1 MAGDTGLAGDEAGS
15 GVEPPIG
22 PRVRRAFGLLE
33 RWAPAVG
40 SRWAIELWCTPP
52 AVEMSL
58 RMPPGVPPS
67 EPVEA
72 SWSGH
77 RIAGESWGD
86 GPAVYLVHGWGGCRA
101 HLGVFVKSL
110 VEAGHR
116 VIAFDLP
123 SHNDSEPGDLAP
135 GRTTIVEC
143 AEAVGAFVRTHGPA
157 HAVVA
162 HSLGAKAAAL
172 AVARGAKVDRLVF
185 LAPMGDFA
193 WYMDIF
199 ADRHGFGPRILRGL
213 HRRLDRRL
221 KMPLFDTDIL
231 RVAATLDDPPPLLVV
246 HDPDD
251 PDSPY
256 EMSERIVDVWP
267 GARLVTTRGL
277 GRLAHYR
284 ILRHRPAINAGL
296 DFIGRVSGE
305 QSTKTS
311 GSRRCRCGAK
321 PSRVG
326 KADELS
332 ARTARRPMSRHLRR
346 TTTPA
351 VNPQKRPTR
360 NTPRVRRLFRR
371 ATAEAMYPHSAAATP
386 TARRRTTNGVVP
398 SDPIPQPPGRR
409 RCRPLG

>member
-1 MAGDTGLAGDEAGS
+1 MVGDNAPSRDEAGS
-15 GVEPPIG
+15 GIEPPIA

-33 RWAPAVG
+33 RFAPAVG

-72 SWSGH
+72 TWSGH

-101 HLGVFVKSL
+101 HLGVFVKPL

-123 SHNDSEPGDLAP
+123 SHNDSDPGDLAP

-143 AEAVGAFVRTHGPA
+143 AEAVGAFVRAHGPA
-157 HAVVA
+157 HGIVA

-172 AVARGAKVDRLVF
+172 AVARGCRSTAWCSWRRWATSRGIWTF
-185 LAPMGDFA
+185 SPTGMGSGRA
-193 WYMDIF
+193 S
-199 ADRHGFGPRILRGL
+199 ARGL

-221 KMPLFDTDIL
+221 KMPLFDTDIPA
-231 RVAATLDDPPPLLVV
+231 VAAVLDDPPPLLVV

-267 GARLVTTRGL
+267 DANLVTTRGL

-284 ILRHRPAINAGL
+284 ILRHRPAIQAGL
-296 DFIGRVSGE
+296 DFIG
-305 QSTKTS
+305 
-311 GSRRCRCGAK
+311 
-321 PSRVG
+321 
-326 KADELS
+326 
-332 ARTARRPMSRHLRR
+332 
-346 TTTPA
+346 
-351 VNPQKRPTR
+351 
-360 NTPRVRRLFRR
+360 
-371 ATAEAMYPHSAAATP
+371 
-386 TARRRTTNGVVP
+386 
-398 SDPIPQPPGRR
+398 
-409 RCRPLG
+409 